1 MVVAR
6 GDKSGKDGISML
18 LKISRLLDPWGG
30 YNVIGFG
37 DIILLGLFVTFS
49 LRHDRLVKKNLRAGY
64 FAWAM
69 TTYGLGFLVTYVALN
84 MMEGHDQLV
93 LLHCSFHT
101 WTFIT
106 LGKKRGD
113 LKTLW
118 TNGE

>member
-6 GDKSGKDGISML
+6 GYKSGEDGISML

-49 LRHDRLVKKNLRAGY
+49 LRYDRLVKKNLRAGY

-69 TTYGLGFLVTYVALN
+69 TTYCLGFLVTYVALN

-101 WTFIT
+101 WTLIT

-113 LKTLW
+113 LKTL
-118 TNGE
+118 